1 MKKHSSTSG
10 LLSLLA
16 LFLSVGFIAS
26 CQTDDTDFSQYT
38 YTGTENTNSS
48 ADDDTDDTAIVT
60 DDTICIAWNGSSVT
74 ITGDERGCVTT
85 DGADVIVNDTST
97 TIALTLVLS
106 GSTSDGSLLV
116 YRQLK
121 YTMLL
126 NGVDITNPD
135 GPAINNQCS
144 KSLYLVCADGTG
156 NVLTDGTSYASQTYQ
171 QKGAFFSEG
180 QTYFSGNGTLTA
192 NGNCKNAIA
201 CDDYITILSDI
212 TINANTSETGT
223 NGIKVNDGMFING
236 GTLNI
241 YVASEGG
248 RGISSDARTAIS
260 GGTTTI
266 TTSGDCLVQTINNV
280 ADTTSAAGIK
290 SDSLFTMTGG
300 ELTIT
305 CTGDGGKG
313 IRCNENVE
321 ISGGTLVVRTTGSN
335 DYGKPKGIKSDT
347 GIIISG
353 GSMTVNV
360 KKSWALDNGSESETP
375 ADHITVQGSPTTANI
390 AKKSVLITY

>member
-1 MKKHSSTSG
+1 MKTTS
-10 LLSLLA
+10 LIPYLLA
-16 LFLSVGFIAS
+16 LIALLFSAVLITS

-38 YTGTENTNSS
+38 YTGTVSESNS
-48 ADDDTDDTAIVT
+48 DDDDSDDTAIVT
-60 DDTICIAWNGSSVT
+60 ADTISIAWNGSSVT
-74 ITGDERGCVTT
+74 VTGDERGCVTT
-85 DGADVIVNDTST
+85 SGADVIVNDTST

-106 GSTSDGSLLV
+106 GSTGDGSLLV
-116 YRQLK
+116 YRQKK

-135 GPAINNQCS
+135 GSAINNQCS
-144 KSLYLVCADGTG
+144 KSLYLVCADGTE
-156 NVLTDGTSYASQTYQ
+156 NVLTDGTSYTSQAYQ

-180 QTYFSGNGTLTA
+180 QTYFSGGGTLTA
-192 NGNCKNAIA
+192 NGNYKNAIA
-201 CDDYITILSDI
+201 CDDYITILSGI

-223 NGIKVNDGMFING
+223 NGIKVNDGMFIEG

-241 YVASEGG
+241 SVASEGG
-248 RGISSDARTAIS
+248 RGINCDARTVSS

-266 TTSGDCLVQTINNV
+266 TTSGDCLVETINNV
-280 ADTTSAAGIK
+280 SDTTSAAGIK

-305 CTGDGGKG
+305 STGDGGKG

-321 ISGGTLVVRTTGSN
+321 ISGGTLVVRTTGGN

-375 ADHITVQGSPTTANI
+375 ADRITVKGSPATASI

>member
-1 MKKHSSTSG
+1 MKTTS
-10 LLSLLA
+10 LIPCLLA
-16 LFLSVGFIAS
+16 IFALLLIAAIVTS

-38 YTGTENTNSS
+38 FNGTGS
-48 ADDDTDDTAIVT
+48 DTDDDGDDASIVSN
-60 DDTICIAWNGSSVT
+60 DTINIAWNGSSVT
-74 ITGDERGCVTT
+74 VTGDERGCVTT
-85 DGADVIVNDTST
+85 SGADVIVNDAST
-97 TIALTLVLS
+97 TVALTLVLS

-144 KSLYLVCADGTG
+144 KSLYVICADGTE
-156 NVLTDGTSYASQTYQ
+156 NVLTDGASYTSQAYQ
-171 QKGAFFSEG
+171 QKGTFFSEG
-180 QTYFSGNGTLTA
+180 QIYFSGGGTLTA
-192 NGNCKNAIA
+192 NGNCMNAIA
-201 CDDYITILSDI
+201 SDDYITIQSGI
-212 TINANTSETGT
+212 TLNAITSETGT
-223 NGIKVNDGMFING
+223 NGIKANDGMFIED

-241 YVASEGG
+241 VVASEGG
-248 RGISSDARTAIS
+248 RGINCDARTVIS
-260 GGTTTI
+260 GGDVSI
-266 TTSGDCLVQTINNV
+266 NTSGDCLIETVNGV
-280 ADTTSAAGIK
+280 RDTTSAAGIK

-305 CTGDGGKG
+305 STGDGGKG

-321 ISGGTLVVRTTGSN
+321 ISGGTLTIRTTGGN

-347 GIIISG
+347 DIIISG

-360 KKSWALDNGSESETP
+360 KKSWALDNGSDSETP
-375 ADHITVQGSPTTANI
+375 ADHITIQGTPTTASI
-390 AKKSVLITY
+390 AKKSVTISY